1 MTDINRFSTSDQLK
15 PQFSV
20 YLSPIK
26 EEDGS
31 ITFGG
36 YDVARY
42 AKKGSTDAD
51 IFWSSTYDGER
62 YWTVPMIG
70 AMYDKEFLI
79 KPTTT
84 TGVAPLS
91 DLDARYAILDTGV
104 SYSLIPSR
112 DYIKIQQTLED
123 GYGVKCTDSGSSSL
137 VSVSNC
143 ECESFDEL
151 PNI

>member
-1 MTDINRFSTSDQLK
+1 VKILEADQATGVEKDEFAGIIGLSPISSEKQIKAFVQQVTDINRFSTSDQLK

-20 YLSPIK
+20 YLSPVK

-62 YWTVPMIG
+62 YWTIPMIG

-79 KPTTT
+79 KP

-112 DYIKIQQTLED
+112 DYIKIQ
-123 GYGVKCTDSGSSSL
+123 
-137 VSVSNC
+137 
-143 ECESFDEL
+143 
-151 PNI
+151 